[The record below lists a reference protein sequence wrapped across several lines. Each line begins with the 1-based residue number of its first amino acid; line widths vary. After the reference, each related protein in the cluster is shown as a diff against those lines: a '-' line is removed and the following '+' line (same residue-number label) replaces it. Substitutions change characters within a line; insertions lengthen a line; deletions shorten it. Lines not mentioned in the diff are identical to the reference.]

1 MNILV
6 ISDIHNDIENMMNY
20 IDKLALLNFDVI
32 VVPGDFSDQ
41 NVPKGIDKADIGIV
55 ILEELNSLG
64 KPILAVPGNLDK
76 ELIPILEE
84 RNISLHGTGK
94 IIKNIGFYGIGGAA
108 TPFQTPLEPTEDEL
122 KKGLEIGYDLV
133 KKCEKKVQVTHMPP
147 ARTKLDIIASGAHV
161 GSEVIRVFIEKNQPD
176 AAISAHIHEARGVD
190 ELEKTKL
197 VNAGRFPEGYCGLI
211 TIEKEKTTAK
221 IINLI

>member
-6 ISDIHNDIENMMNY
+6 ISDIHNDIENMMIY

-32 VVPGDFSDQ
+32 IAPGDFSDQ
-41 NVPKGIDKADIGIV
+41 NVPRGIDKVDIGIL

-76 ELIPILEE
+76 ELIPFFEE
-84 RNISLHGTGK
+84 KNISLHGTGK
-94 IIKNIGFYGIGGAA
+94 IVKNIGFYGIGGAA
-108 TPFQTPLEPTEDEL
+108 TPFRTPLEPTESEFQ
-122 KKGLEIGYDLV
+122 KGLEAGYELV
-133 KKCEKKVQVTHMPP
+133 RRCEKKVQVTHMPP
-147 ARTKLDIIASGAHV
+147 ARTKIDVISSGAHV
-161 GSEVIRVFIEKNQPD
+161 GSEVIRNFIEKNQPD
-176 AAISAHIHEARGVD
+176 AAISAHIHEARGID

-197 VNAGRFPEGYCGLI
+197 INTGRFPEGYCGLI
-211 TIEKEKTTAK
+211 TIEKEKTTVK